1 MVAMTAILLIGLTYP
16 LLSLPNKTENFNTAN
31 PGARTL
37 DGAAYLEKYNADD
50 YAAIQWLA
58 QAQPGIVAEAVGGS
72 YSEYARVSTYSGQ
85 PSVLGWPGH
94 ESQWRGGSAEMGG
107 RADDLTMLYATS
119 NWMEAE
125 SILKRYDI
133 RYVYLGRLEHA
144 TYDVDE
150 RKFASNLSEVYRQ
163 GQVVIYEVAP

>member
-1 MVAMTAILLIGLTYP
+1 
-16 LLSLPNKTENFNTAN
+16 
-31 PGARTL
+31 
-37 DGAAYLEKYNADD
+37 
-50 YAAIQWLA
+50 
-58 QAQPGIVAEAVGGS
+58 
-72 YSEYARVSTYSGQ
+72 
-85 PSVLGWPGH
+85 
-94 ESQWRGGSAEMGG
+94 MGG